1 MRKTILAFAALAAG
15 LSAGPCA
22 IAADDGRQLM
32 VVLDVSGSMWGQID
46 GVTKIEIAR
55 QAFGD
60 LSAGW
65 ARDGVAAG
73 LVAYGHRRKGDCSD
87 IEVMSKPSRTS
98 ADAMPGVVNRLT
110 PKGKTPLSDAVRK
123 AADVLKFTENAAT
136 VVLLS
141 DGRET
146 CNADPCA
153 VGAEL
158 ERLGVDFTAHVI
170 GFDITDPD
178 DKAQLQCLA
187 ENTGGR
193 YLDASDAASL
203 NEAFADVAASEP
215 EEPNPTEI
223 KIVLAPAEGVSRP
236 SEITFSATNL
246 ATGETRDLGTL
257 TGADQILQAMP
268 VTLSDEEWR
277 ITAEG
282 IGRGSIEI
290 TPVAGERYEI
300 PYDVG
305 RTRFALLTEGPFV
318 AGELAEIRID
328 VRDPMPP
335 NQTWRLVWAKE
346 VGEVVKRSFLSAEP
360 VGVYADEWGIPDEP
374 GRYRL
379 RITGENLDDI
389 YMDAPVEIVS
399 EKAALPTVR
408 IALDTP
414 ARHGEAITLWLDGS
428 AEEPMPEAR
437 YRIVP
442 RGGAD
447 REEID
452 SAELDGEF
460 TSILATMSPGPYDV
474 ILVADP
480 YGDRIEMARL
490 PIEVEP
496 QELAIVAAEPLVTS
510 DPDGLRLNGAVR
522 AGDRLIFLD
531 ESGQEAAQMTLET
544 AEGFGVPAALEPGA
558 YRLKLDRDGAITL
571 DVGTIDLIPPS
582 ASHIG
587 EDDAPPAK
595 GENRSDYR
603 CDTPVPCRYFDA
615 ETGLA
620 WTLPPDWQ
628 AETPYRYTTA
638 GGAKAE
644 HPTLVM
650 TKRADGPKAFG
661 VTLNMRQRAADL
673 GPCTEVPVGTLCH
686 DETDDPGDL
695 ADFAMIRA
703 GLEGGV
709 IGNEPMTQAQIDALL
724 ARTAGEVQ

>member
-1 MRKTILAFAALAAG
+1 MRKTMMAFAALAVG
-15 LSAGPCA
+15 LMAAPCA
-22 IAADDGRQLM
+22 MAQDGDRQLM
-32 VVLDVSGSMWGQID
+32 IVLDVSGSMWGQID

-55 QAFGD
+55 EAFGD
-60 LSAGW
+60 LSADW

-87 IEVMSKPSRTS
+87 IEVISEPSRTS

-136 VVLLS
+136 VILLS

-146 CNADPCA
+146 CEADPCA
-153 VGAEL
+153 VGTEL

-193 YLDASDAASL
+193 YLDASDASSL

-215 EEPNPTEI
+215 EGPKPTDIE
-223 KIVLAPAEGVSRP
+223 IVLAPAEGVSRP
-236 SEITFSATNL
+236 SEVTFSATNL
-246 ATGETRDLGTL
+246 STGETRDLGTR

-318 AGELAEIRID
+318 AGELNEIRID
-328 VRDPMPP
+328 VRDPMPE
-335 NQTWRLVWAKE
+335 NQTWRLVWVKE
-346 VGEVVKRSFLSAEP
+346 DGEVVKRSFLSAEP
-360 VGVYADEWGIPDEP
+360 VGIYADSWSVPDEP

-389 YMDAPVEIVS
+389 YMDASVEIVS

-414 ARHGEAITLWLDGS
+414 ARYGEAITLWLDGS
-428 AEEPMPEAR
+428 AEEPLPEAR

-447 REEID
+447 HEEID
-452 SAELDGEF
+452 SAALDGEF
-460 TSILATMSPGPYDV
+460 TSILATMDPGPYDV

-480 YGDRIEMARL
+480 YGDRTEMARI
-490 PIEVEP
+490 PITVEP
-496 QELAIVAAEPLVTS
+496 QELAIIAAEPLVAS
-510 DPDGLRLNGAVR
+510 DPDGLRLNGPVR
-522 AGDRLIFLD
+522 AGDRLVFLD
-531 ESGQEAAQMTLET
+531 ESGKEAARLSLED
-544 AEGFGVPAALEPGA
+544 ADGFAVPDGLEPGT
-558 YRLKLDRDGAITL
+558 YRLTLDRDGAITL
-571 DVGTIDLIPPS
+571 DVGTIDLMPPS
-582 ASHIG
+582 ASRIG
-587 EDDAPPAK
+587 EDGQMPGDDKAQT
-595 GENRSDYR
+595 SYR
-603 CDTPVPCRYFDA
+603 CDDAAPCRYFDA

-620 WTLPPDWQ
+620 WTLPPGWR
-628 AETPYRYTTA
+628 AEAPYLYTTA
-638 GGAKAE
+638 GGAEAAQ
-644 HPTLVM
+644 PTLVM
-650 TKRADGPKAFG
+650 TKSMGGENTFSA
-661 VTLNMRQRAADL
+661 TLNMRQRAADL
-673 GPCTEVPVGTLCH
+673 GPCTEVPAGTLCH
-686 DETDDPGDL
+686 DETNDPDDL
-695 ADFAMIRA
+695 AEFAMIRA
-703 GLEGGV
+703 SLDGGV
-709 IGNEPMTQAQIDALL
+709 IGNEPMSQAQIDALV
-724 ARTAGEVQ
+724 ARTGGEAQ